1 MEAHFRDFIGI
12 HKPFIADGYV
22 PKRDEVMWMIENAT
36 LSGSLM
42 PHMGLFVP
50 TIMGQGSDE
59 QQSWWLYRAL
69 NFEIVG
75 GYAQTELGH
84 GSNVR
89 GLRTVAE
96 YDVATQVCARGGGGW
111 GHCPPPSAPS
121 TLLMR
126 CVLLVVPPSPTLPRT
141 VSYTSLPHTFTHTHC
156 SKAFCFSPQ
165 FSHGLDRVDGRA
177 GGGAQGQS
185 CICVK
190 YVAFFFP
197 FLAQSFGRSSC

>member
-96 YDVATQVCARGGGGW
+96 YDVATQVCARGGGGV
-111 GHCPPPSAPS
+111 GSVTTTHGP
-121 TLLMR
+121 
-126 CVLLVVPPSPTLPRT
+126 VNVVNALCLARRA
-141 VSYTSLPHTFTHTHC
+141 SLPH
-156 SKAFCFSPQ
+156 SPAHRLLHIIAPHIHAHAL
-165 FSHGLDRVDGRA
+165 FKSLLLLTSVFA
-177 GGGAQGQS
+177 WS
-185 CICVK
+185 
-190 YVAFFFP
+190 
-197 FLAQSFGRSSC
+197 